1 CQVLAKHSGS
11 AIVIVYYHISYLSE
25 ASLPIPIRVDKNLP
39 VPLHDQIKEQI
50 LGLIHAGRLKAG
62 DQLPTTRALSIEL
75 AVNFNTVALAYR
87 ELDSQGIIATRRGE
101 GTFVTH
107 APGAAEQAQ
116 ARAGKLRALVA
127 GTLSEALRLGYSPG
141 EVQAALGEQLAQLN

>member
-1 CQVLAKHSGS
+1 MPIQIDKS
-11 AIVIVYYHISYLSE
+11 AT
-25 ASLPIPIRVDKNLP
+25 

-62 DQLPTTRALSIEL
+62 DQLPTMRALSIEL

-87 ELDSQGIIATRRGE
+87 ELDRQGVIATRRGE

-107 APGAAEQAQ
+107 APAEDEMRQM
-116 ARAGKLRALVA
+116 RDHKLRSLVTALFN
-127 GTLSEALRLGYSPG
+127 EALRLGYSVD
-141 EVQAALGEQLAQLN
+141 EVRQAVEQHSQSAQPEASQNA

>member
-1 CQVLAKHSGS
+1 MQ
-11 AIVIVYYHISYLSE
+11 IQI
-25 ASLPIPIRVDKNLP
+25 DKNAP

-50 LGLIHAGRLKAG
+50 LGLIHAGRLKTG
-62 DQLPTTRALSIEL
+62 DQLPTMRALSIEL

-107 APGAAEQAQ
+107 APGAAELQQ
-116 ARAGKLRALVA
+116 ARDNKLQSLV
-127 GTLSEALRLGYSPG
+127 GRLFNEARRLGYSVE
-141 EVQAALGEQLAQLN
+141 EVQQAVEQQGQAAQEESKNA

>member
-1 CQVLAKHSGS
+1 M
-11 AIVIVYYHISYLSE
+11 
-25 ASLPIPIRVDKNLP
+25 PIQIDKNVP

-62 DQLPTTRALSIEL
+62 DQLPTMRALSIEL

-87 ELDSQGIIATRRGE
+87 ELDSQGVIATRRGE

-107 APGAAEQAQ
+107 TPAEPEMQVIRQNKLQSMVKALLDD
-116 ARAGKLRALVA
+116 AR
-127 GTLSEALRLGYSPG
+127 RLGYSPA
-141 EVQAALGEQLAQLN
+141 ELLGAIDQQLAAQRAKEES